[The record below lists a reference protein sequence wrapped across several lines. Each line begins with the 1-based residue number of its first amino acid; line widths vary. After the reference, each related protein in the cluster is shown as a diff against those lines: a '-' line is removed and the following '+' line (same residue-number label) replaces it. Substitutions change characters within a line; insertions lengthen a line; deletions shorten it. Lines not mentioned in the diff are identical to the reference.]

1 VRITG
6 VVVVKKP
13 LFRVAAAAA
22 LMGGASLAQAVVTF
36 DEIAPRPANG
46 AVIEGVSFTSSSLY
60 QIGVPSLSLPGISG
74 AALYGAGGGFEVAFA
89 PTDRV
94 SFDVAVSVPAGTNIF
109 GIATFLAGGPGG
121 FTLAQ
126 IPLAPTLNSN
136 GVGTLRVN
144 LPFTGGAKPGAIQ
157 FGFSVPGGVV
167 ALDNLDV
174 TAVPEP
180 ATGLLAAAG
189 LLGMLA
195 WRRRARGF

>member
-1 VRITG
+1 M
-6 VVVVKKP
+6 KNP
-13 LFRVAAAAA
+13 LFRLAAAAA
-22 LMGGASLAQAVVTF
+22 LVCAVGTAQAVVTF
-36 DEIAPRPANG
+36 DEIAPRLANG
-46 AVIEGVSFTSSSLY
+46 AVIEGVSFTSTSLY
-60 QIGVPSLSLPGISG
+60 QIGVPPVSLPGISG

-89 PTDRV
+89 PTDRI
-94 SFDVAVSVPAGTNIF
+94 SFDVAVSVPAGTSIF
-109 GIATFLAGGPGG
+109 GIATFLSGGPGG

-126 IPLAPTLNSN
+126 VPLAPTLNSS

-174 TAVPEP
+174 SPVPEP

-189 LLGMLA
+189 LLGLLA
-195 WRRRARGF
+195 WQRRQRAANV